1 MLSNSSSLVIKSNS
15 NIQEEDV
22 VDEFDENEVKPPEKV
37 LTHSKCLFSL
47 FEKKTLE
54 SEYLKSRK
62 WKYIYEEE
70 EPIIELN
77 FKNIEKKLK
86 KEEIDSLFE
95 NISKSSLNEVL
106 NNNDIIENKY
116 PIGVLNSLEYLIEKM
131 YDFSSI
137 NKENMLSDMSR
148 LKQIVFKYR
157 QLKKDGNSFYRG
169 VIFYFLENVI
179 FTKNILLLKEI
190 LILFFEKISEQN
202 KNIKEKQHVIN
213 NMKKI
218 EKSMVINILYI
229 IIQQMELQLKE
240 KNIELTP
247 YIILLKVFLFCRE
260 FDEGMIFFTRYLIYE
275 YIQDNEKKFLS
286 EKKKV
291 KILELIPNIY
301 KNSNNSKNQFY
312 KDLITMGQEA
322 YNNTIYSY
330 IVPYVFN
337 CTLNVLIYKQNP
349 EEALIQQIEYKK
361 DKHTEYEINLLFK
374 EKDYDIF
381 YKNYFY
387 TKNYNE
393 MDNLI
398 SNEKD
403 EKLNIFKSQEHYN
416 KNMNRRSSSQ
426 YPNNMTLT
434 NLQLSTK
441 YKVEDTEKEGR
452 KYILQCSKSNNLGN
466 NNNITNFGGED
477 KYVNVINDYGKNK
490 NKNVKYERL
499 TQKKN
504 TFQEKNLSESRIYKM
519 LAKGEN
525 CHKKDCPNMI
535 IKENILNLCDFCIV
549 NEIKSYILKTY
560 LMYFKTIFFKG

>member
-1 MLSNSSSLVIKSNS
+1 
-15 NIQEEDV
+15 
-22 VDEFDENEVKPPEKV
+22 
-37 LTHSKCLFSL
+37 
-47 FEKKTLE
+47 
-54 SEYLKSRK
+54 
-62 WKYIYEEE
+62 
-70 EPIIELN
+70 
-77 FKNIEKKLK
+77 
-86 KEEIDSLFE
+86 
-95 NISKSSLNEVL
+95 
-106 NNNDIIENKY
+106 
-116 PIGVLNSLEYLIEKM
+116 
-131 YDFSSI
+131 
-137 NKENMLSDMSR
+137 
-148 LKQIVFKYR
+148 
-157 QLKKDGNSFYRG
+157 
-169 VIFYFLENVI
+169 
-179 FTKNILLLKEI
+179 
-190 LILFFEKISEQN
+190 
-202 KNIKEKQHVIN
+202 
-213 NMKKI
+213 
-218 EKSMVINILYI
+218 
-229 IIQQMELQLKE
+229 
-240 KNIELTP
+240 
-247 YIILLKVFLFCRE
+247 
-260 FDEGMIFFTRYLIYE
+260 
-275 YIQDNEKKFLS
+275 
-286 EKKKV
+286 
-291 KILELIPNIY
+291 
-301 KNSNNSKNQFY
+301 
-312 KDLITMGQEA
+312 MGQEA
-322 YNNTIYSY
+322 YNNTVYSY

-416 KNMNRRSSSQ
+416 KNLNRRSSSQ

-560 LMYFKTIFFKG
+560 LMYLQLDIDTNNANKLKQYFSKAEIKLSEDRNISLLKVITDLSLNFEELFTKVRTNICLWCWKNIEENNYFIKLPCDCKICSKNCLRNM